1 MTSSFALANLIPAGV
16 GFHMIRGKP
25 VGSHH
30 RIGSFHSFS
39 FGELPLL
46 NAVASPVFV
55 LRNLSK
61 PAGVICGRLL
71 LVEFR
76 AAAGSPVLVRSQY
89 PDRSCGSKGL
99 LEAPHAVSDDAS
111 ATMTIAPIRRFSIS
125 ELH

>member
-30 RIGSFHSFS
+30 RMGSFHSLS

-55 LRNLSK
+55 LRNASE
-61 PAGVICGRLL
+61 PDGVICGRLL

-76 AAAGSPVLVRSQY
+76 APAGSPMLVMSQN

-99 LEAPHAVSDDAS
+99 LEAVPPLPPCV
-111 ATMTIAPIRRFSIS
+111 PPRPV
-125 ELH
+125 